1 MKILAVED
9 DPVALTVLE
18 DVLISLGHEVILASD
33 GETAWKRLHEDGFR
47 IVVCDWNMPELDGLG
62 LCKRIR
68 SEPGDYVYFILLT
81 SAEATTKHRDIA
93 MSAGV
98 DDFLTKPV
106 DAEDIKMRLYVAQ
119 RILQYTTHIRKLEA
133 LIPICSYC
141 KNVRDDQSYW
151 KRIESYLAEKTG
163 ADCSHSV
170 CPDCYKKYVVPQFEE
185 LGITNYPTELK
196 LRRPEA
202 HKVDGGG
209 GGSAA

>member
-18 DVLISLGHEVILASD
+18 DTLISLGHEVVLASD
-33 GETAWKRLHEDGFR
+33 GESAWKLLHDQNCR
-47 IVVCDWNMPELDGLG
+47 IIVCDWNMPELDGLE

-68 SEPGDYVYFILLT
+68 SQPGDYVYFILLT
-81 SAEATTKHRDIA
+81 SAEATTQHRDSA

-106 DAEDIKMRLYVAQ
+106 DLEDIKMRLHVAQ
-119 RILQYTTHIRKLEA
+119 RILQYTTHIQRLES

-141 KNVRDDQSYW
+141 KNVRDDKSYW
-151 KRIESYLAEKTG
+151 KRIENYLAEKTG

-170 CPDCYKKYVVPQFEE
+170 CPDCYKKYVVPQFEA

-202 HKVDGGG
+202 HASD
-209 GGSAA
+209 